1 MHDEIKDEL
10 EKTEQ
15 SNTVATVETEP
26 LDQKKLTD
34 QELDQKLQQFKGKKD
49 EKEADLVEEGRLLDD
64 GNKEVVHVGFDT
76 YKRMVD
82 MAGGWVIVGGII
94 IVQCIAEYFKI

>member
-1 MHDEIKDEL
+1 M
-10 EKTEQ
+10 
-15 SNTVATVETEP
+15 
-26 LDQKKLTD
+26 
-34 QELDQKLQQFKGKKD
+34 
-49 EKEADLVEEGRLLDD
+49 DD

-94 IVQCIAEYFKI
+94 LVQCIAEYFEI